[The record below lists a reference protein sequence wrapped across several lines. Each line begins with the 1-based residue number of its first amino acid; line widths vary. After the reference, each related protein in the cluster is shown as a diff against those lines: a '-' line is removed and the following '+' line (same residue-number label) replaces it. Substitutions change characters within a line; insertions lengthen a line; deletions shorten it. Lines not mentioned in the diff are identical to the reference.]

1 LNIDFLFLPTFIYS
15 KVLQGTLLD
24 GTQIAVKRLSK
35 FSGQGSEEFNNEVM
49 FIAKLRHRNL
59 VRLLACCLEENEKI
73 LVYEYLPNKS
83 LDFHLF
89 GMFSHNSSR
98 TVAFTAIC
106 SSAFTSTRNSM
117 GYKI

>member
-1 LNIDFLFLPTFIYS
+1 
-15 KVLQGTLLD
+15 
-24 GTQIAVKRLSK
+24 
-35 FSGQGSEEFNNEVM
+35 M

-89 GMFSHNSSR
+89 GMCSPNSCGS
-98 TVAFTAIC
+98 VAFTAIC
-106 SSAFTSTRNSM
+106 SSAFTSTKNSM
-117 GYKI
+117 GYKIEWGNYGALMQFSWHVNGSIII